1 MTPSLLSV
9 LLSAFAL
16 WTATDPDSARRSL
29 APWAAPETSMAS
41 IEWIEIP
48 PGVHRPLFAPSPAE
62 AAIQVKAFR
71 LAKEP
76 TTNAD
81 FMEFVREHP
90 EWRRDRASRLF
101 VDEAYLSHWAGP
113 SSIDAGGGHRP
124 VTNVSWFAARA
135 FCEAVGG
142 RLPTNVEW
150 ERAAAASPTQAD
162 GRKDRAWSRAILD
175 WYASPSRGPEHDVGL
190 GPANFWGVRDL
201 HGLVWEWVLDFN
213 STLVTSD
220 SRNTRSNDKIAFCGA
235 GALGAR
241 DPEDYASFMRTAFLS
256 SLEARRV
263 SRHLGFRCAKDIGK
277 EQP

>member
-1 MTPSLLSV
+1 MTTSVLSF
-9 LLSAFAL
+9 LLSALAV
-16 WTATDPDSARRSL
+16 WSATEPEAVARTTTRWL
-29 APWAAPETSMAS
+29 APASHAPQV
-41 IEWIEIP
+41 EWVEVPRGIY
-48 PGVHRPLFAPSPAE
+48 RPLFAASAAE
-62 AAIQVKAFR
+62 AEVPVEAFL

-81 FMEFVREHP
+81 FLEQVRERP
-90 EWRRDRASRLF
+90 EWRRDQVSRLF
-101 VDEAYLSHWAGP
+101 ADEGYLGHWAGP
-113 SSIDAGGGHRP
+113 LSLGGASPRAP

-135 FCEAVGG
+135 YCEAVGG
-142 RLPTNVEW
+142 RLPTNLEW
-150 ERAAAASPTQAD
+150 ERAAAASPTRAD

-175 WYASPSRGPEHDVGL
+175 WYARPSRGPERDVGL
-190 GPANFWGVRDL
+190 DPANFWGIHDL

-220 SRNTRSNDKIAFCGA
+220 SRNTGNTDKGAFCGA

-263 SRHLGFRCAKDIGK
+263 VRHLGFRCAKDV
-277 EQP
+277 ERQRP